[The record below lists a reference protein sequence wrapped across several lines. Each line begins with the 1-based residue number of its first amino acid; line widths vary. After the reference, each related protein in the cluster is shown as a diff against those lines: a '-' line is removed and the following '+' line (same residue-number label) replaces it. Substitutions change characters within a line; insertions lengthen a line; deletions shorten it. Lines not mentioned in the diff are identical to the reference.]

1 VPSCG
6 LQLIIKGGSSLELNG
21 NTGRIESI
29 ASQAKADKDFLAT
42 DESNNSRDALSI
54 ESVMQSSEFL
64 IS

>member
-1 VPSCG
+1 MPSCG
-6 LQLIIKGGSSLELNG
+6 LQLIIKGGSLELNG
-21 NTGRIESI
+21 NTGRIKSI